1 MNIFYRQSRYVTI
14 LLFILIGGILL
25 LGGCAETTKSPEVK
39 SSESQGTIEL
49 SFSHFFPVTD
59 MIETDMVQVWIS
71 RIEEATDNRVK
82 INSYA
87 GQTLVPS
94 AETYESVVEGVVD
107 IGLSCHGYTR
117 GKFPIV
123 DTLML
128 PGITYANSKAA
139 TYALMEVI
147 NTLNPVE
154 LQDTKHLWSWGNAP
168 GGLMMQNPVRKLED
182 LAGVEIGVTAGP
194 RADAFKMLG
203 AVPVTLPMPD
213 WYESLQR
220 GVMRGGIAGLDTM
233 KTFKLGEVTG
243 DYITTSPF
251 MFNQT
256 FFVVMNQEK
265 WDSLPRD
272 IQDIIDQVTDDFF
285 HEIIAEFWF
294 AYAEEGLNFTRGIKD
309 VEIIE
314 LADDE
319 IARWLEVMQPIMDQ
333 HIEFLNG
340 RNLPGEDI
348 VNTILKI
355 VEDNNEK
362 YGNI

>member
-39 SSESQGTIEL
+39 SSESQETIEL
-49 SFSHFFPVTD
+49 TLSHFFPATD
-59 MIETDMVQVWIS
+59 MIETGMVQVWAS

-82 INSYA
+82 IISYP
-87 GQTLVPS
+87 GQVLTPS
-94 AETYESVVEGVVD
+94 AETYESVIEGVVD

-117 GKFPIV
+117 GKFPIIE
-123 DTLML
+123 TLML
-128 PGITYANSKAA
+128 PGISYANSKAA
-139 TYALMEVI
+139 TYAIMEVI
-147 NTLNPVE
+147 NTLDPVE

-168 GGLMMQNPVRKLED
+168 GGLMMQEPVRKLED

-203 AVPVTLPMPD
+203 AVPVTLPMND

-243 DYITTSPF
+243 DYITTAPF

-265 WDSLPRD
+265 WDSLPGD
-272 IQDIIDQVTDDFF
+272 IQNIIDQVTEDFF

-294 AYAEEGLNFTRGIKD
+294 EYAEQGLEYVRSLKD
-309 VEIIE
+309 VEMIE

-319 IARWLEVMQPIMDQ
+319 ISRWLEIMQPIMDQ
-333 HIEFLNG
+333 QIAFLNE